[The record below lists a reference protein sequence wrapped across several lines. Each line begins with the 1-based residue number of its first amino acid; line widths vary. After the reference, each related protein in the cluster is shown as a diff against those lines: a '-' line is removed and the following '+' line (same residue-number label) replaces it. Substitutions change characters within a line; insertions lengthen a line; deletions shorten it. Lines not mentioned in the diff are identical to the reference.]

1 MLLFYIFTPFYNC
14 RYTPFGE
21 GIATMLVPQL
31 SCNVNTLFLW
41 NRNHL
46 DYPVNSFF
54 GHKDVILDFG
64 WKRIY
69 NTYDDL
75 RPEQFQLVR
84 TKEFLIVNETT
95 FCNKISHVLE

>member
-1 MLLFYIFTPFYNC
+1 MLCLLLLSRLYINY

-31 SCNVNTLFLW
+31 SYNVNTLFLW

-46 DYPVNSFF
+46 DYPINSFF

-64 WKRIY
+64 WKRMY
-69 NTYDDL
+69 SSVDEFK
-75 RPEQFQLVR
+75 PEQFQLVR
-84 TKEFLIVNETT
+84 TKGDL
-95 FCNKISHVLE
+95 L